1 MDYFITG
8 GSGFIGQN
16 LTSHLALKD
25 MEFKIADINCIQ
37 ATNAYCID
45 VTARL
50 PLIKGDTI
58 VHLASET
65 NVRKSLEFPKLVI
78 NKNTAGLLNCI
89 ELLQKGNFK
98 TLIFTS
104 SASSHLSSSP
114 YLASKAACEAICK
127 AYSTSF
133 GLDIRVLNLSNVYGP
148 NATHKESIVAKLIK
162 NCIDKVPLTIYGS
175 GLQSRDFIHVDDVI
189 EAIYKGKSGYIA
201 TGKLTTIN
209 TLVSKLLDIS
219 SVLLGYC
226 PRINHENPILG
237 EVLTPDVRS
246 DLDHTIGIDKGLV
259 STFMWFKDNYASKC
273 LE

>member
-25 MEFKIADINCIQ
+25 AEFKIADINCIP

-45 VTARL
+45 VTVRL

-89 ELLQKGNFK
+89 DLLQKNNFK
-98 TLIFTS
+98 TLVFTS
-104 SASSHLSSSP
+104 SASSRLSSSP

-127 AYSTSF
+127 AYSDSY
-133 GLDIRVLNLSNVYGP
+133 GLHIRVLKLSNVYGP
-148 NATHKESIVAKLIK
+148 KSLHKQSVIATFIK
-162 NCIDKVPLTIYGS
+162 NCLNREPITIYGS
-175 GLQSRDFIHVDDVI
+175 GEQSRDFIHIDDVI
-189 EAIYKGKSGYIA
+189 DAIYKGKSGYI
-201 TGKLTTIN
+201 TSGKLTTIN
-209 TLVSKLLDIS
+209 TLISKIS
-219 SVLLGYC
+219 SISSNLIDYC
-226 PRINHENPILG
+226 PSVNYESAISG
-237 EVLTPDVRS
+237 EVLTPQIRS
-246 DLDHTIGIDKGLV
+246 DIFTKVDLDQGLV
-259 STFMWFKDNYASKC
+259 STFRWFKENYKSC
-273 LE
+273 RQ